1 MQLKPAVWFPT
12 VRTNTGTDI
21 FTQRLVKGLNER
33 GIQAEITWLPL
44 RAEYAPWTVPV
55 PKTPAWATAV
65 HVNTW
70 LHPRF
75 IPRNLPLIATIHHA
89 VHHSDAQSYKGWRR
103 AFYHS
108 YWIAPIERR
117 VMQRADKVIAVSQ
130 FVADSSKQ
138 TLVNVPMEV
147 IHNGIDTNVF
157 KPGNRVRNPGEP
169 FRLLYVGSWMARK
182 GVDLLPPIMRKL
194 GDDVELRYTSGPAA
208 EKDKPHM
215 PPNMIDIGRLQG
227 DAAVATAMQNADA
240 LLFPSR
246 SEGHPL
252 VTIEAMAC
260 KLPVVASSI
269 GPLIEVIA
277 HGETGLLCPLDDVTG
292 FVSAVRNLSTD
303 QALYDAMRRAA
314 PNRTLERFSEKA
326 MVEKYLDAYRNI
338 ISAALSLST

>member
-1 MQLKPAVWFPT
+1 MQLTPAVWFPT

-44 RAEYAPWTVPV
+44 RAEYAPWTVAA
-55 PKTPAWATAV
+55 PKAPAWATAV

-75 IPRNLPLIATIHHA
+75 IPKYLPLVATIHHA
-89 VHHSDAQSYKGWRR
+89 VHHPDAQNYKGWIR
-103 AFYHS
+103 ALYHR

-117 VMQRADKVIAVSQ
+117 VMQRAEKVITVSQ
-130 FVADSSKQ
+130 FVADSAKQ
-138 TLVNVPMEV
+138 ALINIPMQV

-157 KPGNRVRNPGEP
+157 KPSNRVRKPGEP

-194 GDDVELRYTSGPAA
+194 GDDIELHYTGGPAA
-208 EKDKPHM
+208 EKDRAHM

-227 DAAVATAMQNADA
+227 DAALAAAMQDADA

-246 SEGHPL
+246 SEGFGL
-252 VTIEAMAC
+252 VAVEAMAC
-260 KLPVVASSI
+260 SLPVVASRI
-269 GPLIEVIA
+269 GPLIEVVA
-277 HGETGLLCPLDDVTG
+277 HSKTGLLCPLDDVTG
-292 FVSAVRNLSTD
+292 FVTAVRNLSTD
-303 QALYDAMRRAA
+303 QPLHDAMRHAA
-314 PNRTLERFSEKA
+314 PNHALEHFSERA
-326 MVEKYLDAYRNI
+326 MVDKYLHAYRNI
-338 ISAALSLST
+338 TSAPLSLGT